1 MRGSLAGGGP
11 GFLLPAGG
19 RGPTEQTERMTGM
32 AKLLYQGHGSFRIT
46 LRDGRVLY
54 VDPYMGEGYDL
65 PADVVLITHEHHDH
79 NKLELL
85 TLRPDSV
92 IHRPADML
100 AEGEYRTVPLGGGL
114 TVTAVPAYNR
124 NHSREEC
131 VGYLITV
138 DGVTLYAAGDT
149 STTDAMPGFRELGLD
164 YALLP
169 GDGIYNM
176 DIPEA
181 VRCAELIGARHT
193 IPIHLKPEAPYDPER
208 AARFITPSALLVRPG
223 EEIEL

>member
-1 MRGSLAGGGP
+1 M
-11 GFLLPAGG
+11 
-19 RGPTEQTERMTGM
+19 
-32 AKLLYQGHGSFRIT
+32 
-46 LRDGRVLY
+46 
-54 VDPYMGEGYDL
+54 
-65 PADVVLITHEHHDH
+65 
-79 NKLELL
+79 
-85 TLRPDSV
+85 
-92 IHRPADML
+92 
-100 AEGEYRTVPLGGGL
+100 
-114 TVTAVPAYNR
+114 TAVPAYNR

-193 IPIHLKPEAPYDPER
+193 IPIHLKPEAPYDPNG
-208 AARFITPSALLVRPG
+208 PPGSSPPPPCWCGPG